1 MQLENSQLNVDDTAG
16 HRSVRV
22 PLPLRCAGDVGLVSA
37 TGESRVITT
46 LSVVETFKI
55 CDTATATRSLPV
67 PPAVSPLRL
76 PVQMMRMSPLSPKQ
90 RRHSHLWRQPRT
102 VGNLLVS
109 REIASFTNGR
119 VPCNNSRLRGK
130 WPGVF
135 FTRVPMLANYRYLVI
150 NTCATGC
157 EKRLSSEESM
167 WRVDEESFSQPVSGF
182 TTCLSGMYRP
192 FLRPIL
198 LIFHT
203 GVSQSI

>member
-1 MQLENSQLNVDDTAG
+1 MTQ
-16 HRSVRV
+16 RV
-22 PLPLRCAGDVGLVSA
+22 IDQRACHCPLHCAGDAGLVSA
-37 TGESRVITT
+37 AGESRVITT

-67 PPAVSPLRL
+67 PPAVFPLRL

-119 VPCNNSRLRGK
+119 IPCNNSRLRGK

-135 FTRVPMLANYRYLVI
+135 FTRMSKLTNYRYLVI
-150 NTCATGC
+150 NTCTGLKVRPAAQNDSPVRSRC
-157 EKRLSSEESM
+157 GESM
-167 WRVDEESFSQPVSGF
+167 KSRFRSRSQGSP
-182 TTCLSGMYRP
+182 LP
-192 FLRPIL
+192 
-198 LIFHT
+198 
-203 GVSQSI
+203 

>member
-1 MQLENSQLNVDDTAG
+1 MTQ
-16 HRSVRV
+16 
-22 PLPLRCAGDVGLVSA
+22 
-37 TGESRVITT
+37 RVIDQCACHCPCTVLET
-46 LSVVETFKI
+46 LVWSPRLVKAESSRPCQSWRPSKAAIQLLQHAPSRAISRF
-55 CDTATATRSLPV
+55 
-67 PPAVSPLRL
+67 PLRL

-119 VPCNNSRLRGK
+119 IPCNNSRLRGK

-135 FTRVPMLANYRYLVI
+135 FTRMSKLANYRYLVI

-203 GVSQSI
+203 GVPQSI